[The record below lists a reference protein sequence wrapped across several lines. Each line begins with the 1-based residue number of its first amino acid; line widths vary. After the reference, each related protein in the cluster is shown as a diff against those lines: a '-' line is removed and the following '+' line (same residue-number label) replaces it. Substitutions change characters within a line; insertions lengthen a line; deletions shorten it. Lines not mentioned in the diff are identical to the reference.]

1 MKAINDF
8 IEEITE
14 ELGKSG
20 LTVTDYPSHLEISIK
35 GIPIVGLHYYPT
47 KGGYT
52 LMVEEEEELFQQ
64 VEEITRYTY
73 LNRILLEVE
82 KYIHLFP
89 NVIAV

>member
-1 MKAINDF
+1 MKTIDNF

-14 ELGKSG
+14 ELSKSG
-20 LTVTDYPSHLEISIK
+20 LIVTPYPSHLEISIK

-52 LMVEEEEELFQQ
+52 LMVEEEELFQQ